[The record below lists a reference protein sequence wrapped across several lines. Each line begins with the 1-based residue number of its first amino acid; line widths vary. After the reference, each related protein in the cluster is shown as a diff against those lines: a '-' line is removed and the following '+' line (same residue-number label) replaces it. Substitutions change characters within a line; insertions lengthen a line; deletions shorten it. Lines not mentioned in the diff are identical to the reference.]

1 MNLSMLPKKTR
12 TRKALHGWTILEMM
26 IVMTLSAIMLASV
39 GKVYIFMTRSL
50 DATANYEE
58 LDRQSRNALDKMSS
72 DIRGARCL
80 TDFDSTH
87 LWFTNLDNTLLC
99 YVWDTNANTLSYTN
113 LSPISPGPSSGILLK
128 GCVFWKSSQFTHDPA
143 LNTTMTFLPLPV
155 TNTLAQAAVTKVI
168 VVDWICRKTNYMA
181 LTDSESVQTAKIV
194 LRN

>member
-1 MNLSMLPKKTR
+1 M
-12 TRKALHGWTILEMM
+12 LEMM
-26 IVMTLSAIMLASV
+26 IVLTLSAIMLASV

-58 LDRQSRNALDKMSS
+58 LDRQSRNALDKMTR
-72 DIRGARCL
+72 DIRGCRAL
-80 TDFDSTH
+80 TDFDGSH

-113 LSPISPGPSSGILLK
+113 LSTNSPGSGVLLK
-128 GCVFWKSSQFTHDPA
+128 GCVYWKTSQFTHDPA
-143 LNTTMTFLPLPV
+143 TNTTMTFLALPT
-155 TNTLAQAAVTKVI
+155 TNSLTQAALTKVI
-168 VVDWICRKTNYMA
+168 VIDWICKKTNYTT